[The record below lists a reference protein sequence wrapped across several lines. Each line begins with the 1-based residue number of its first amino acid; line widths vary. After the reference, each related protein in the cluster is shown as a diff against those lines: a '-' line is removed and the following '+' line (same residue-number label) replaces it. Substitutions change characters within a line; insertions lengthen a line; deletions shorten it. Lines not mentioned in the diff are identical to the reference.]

1 MTDELTPIQL
11 GLTPTGSENRYDPR
25 KEYRFNTDGR
35 YNLCHFLN
43 IPADTLWNM
52 RDRTIW
58 LTPRFIEDLLIFH
71 AFQVKNRKAVIVS
84 MQIDAAG
91 TSRVLSATDDTDLI
105 NKLIGSTAAEVYV
118 NPQLFLP
125 TH

>member
-1 MTDELTPIQL
+1 MTDELTPILL
-11 GLTPTGSENRYDPR
+11 GLTPTGQENLYDPR
-25 KEYRFNTDGR
+25 KEYRFNTTGR

-43 IPADTLWNM
+43 IDACTL
-52 RDRTIW
+52 DKQPERTIW

-84 MQIDAAG
+84 MQTDTVG
-91 TSRVLSATDDTDLI
+91 TSRVFSATDDTDLI
-105 NKLIGSTAAEVYV
+105 NKTITSTEAEVYV
-118 NPQLFLP
+118 NPQLFLT

>member
-25 KEYRFNTDGR
+25 REYRFNTDGR

-43 IPADTLWNM
+43 IPADTLWNI

-84 MQIDAAG
+84 MQIDATG
-91 TSRVLSATDDTDLI
+91 TSRVLSASDDTNLI
-105 NKLIGSTAAEVYV
+105 NELIKESKAEVYV

>member
-1 MTDELTPIQL
+1 MTDELTPILL
-11 GLTPTGSENRYDPR
+11 GLTPTGQENLYDPR
-25 KEYRFNTDGR
+25 KEYRFNTTGR

-43 IPADTLWNM
+43 IDACTL
-52 RDRTIW
+52 DKQPERTIW

-84 MQIDAAG
+84 MQTDTVG
-91 TSRVLSATDDTDLI
+91 TSRVFSATDDTDLI
-105 NKLIGSTAAEVYV
+105 NKMINSTDTEVYV